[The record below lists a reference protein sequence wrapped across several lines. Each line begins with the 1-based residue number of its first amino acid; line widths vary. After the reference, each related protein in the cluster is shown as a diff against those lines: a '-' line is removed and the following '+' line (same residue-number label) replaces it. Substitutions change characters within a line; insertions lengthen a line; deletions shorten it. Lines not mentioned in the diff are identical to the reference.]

1 MIYAIKDEDFTVALD
16 FKVSDSYV
24 YPDEG
29 KYTYKLR
36 KTDGTIL
43 LSEEG
48 SLELNETSDETS
60 DETPEETPS
69 LSEMTREGSSEETES
84 TGETLASSS
93 LDVTPELKDQV
104 VITIPAE
111 YNMKEEGS
119 LFTPRLIE
127 LSFFYKGKPYTI
139 TTTYRILDF
148 YHFSASVQDVRDYYG
163 INSGELPDDAV
174 DMIEVYLE
182 LLKSHGTELT
192 NCLNSGS
199 IGSIRA
205 NRLITLKTVVKV
217 FPSLRLRTNQEEND
231 GSSKFIRYMKFNW
244 DELLQKALD
253 EISDLEDNL
262 SGEEETQFTDY
273 SPFMLGSVVDA
284 ITGAEE

>member
-48 SLELNETSDETS
+48 SLELDETL
-60 DETPEETPS
+60 DETPS
-69 LSEMTREGSSEETES
+69 LSEITREGSSEETES
-84 TGETLASSS
+84 TGETSASSS
-93 LDVTPELKDQV
+93 LDITPELKDQA

-119 LFTPRLIE
+119 LFTSRLIE
-127 LSFFYKGKPYTI
+127 LAFFYKGKPYTI

-174 DMIEVYLE
+174 DMTEVYLE
-182 LLKSHGTELT
+182 LLKSHGAELT
-192 NCLNSGS
+192 DCLNSGS

-205 NRLITLKTVVKV
+205 NRLITLKAVVKV